1 MLWGGRQKIH
11 GTLLGTWSVSRVA
24 AAVSYGPGIQ
34 EEQTGTELGAGPSQA
49 PLLIGLGRLLDGHIH
64 GLLLCLQTPLKLL
77 VDVVVGGLL
86 KEEILNVLPELGI
99 GGQHLVKV
107 DSDLWGGCASNRVL
121 GGCRGPVAA
130 H

>member
-1 MLWGGRQKIH
+1 MG
-11 GTLLGTWSVSRVA
+11 A
-24 AAVSYGPGIQ
+24 A
-34 EEQTGTELGAGPSQA
+34 LGAGPSLA

-77 VDVVVGGLL
+77 VDMVVGGLL
-86 KEEILNVLPELGI
+86 KEEILYLLPELGV

-107 DSDLWGGCASNRVL
+107 DSDLRGGCASNQVSHKYALDWVVL
-121 GGCRGPVAA
+121 GGCQGPAVT